1 MCTWPS
7 RRSQAR
13 QPGGSARRPFF
24 RHSSCSHRQQLHS
37 SRDAEATASGSSRD
51 SRLSLRLSRA
61 PLSLVS
67 RVCASVR
74 QHADPRA
81 TTAAR
86 AHAGTGRGSRATRRS
101 RWRKLWVLR
110 RVSVLGNRGLAA
122 CDVAWDMRAQ
132 YALNDVLT
140 PQAADHIRSGPPTVQ
155 VRHQRE
161 SRRRV
166 RPALRPAGVRDD
178 RRRRALAAL
187 RAATESTAP
196 QGSPRAAACGVP
208 SPSARC
214 GGRRLRARSRQRQ
227 ARSPRG
233 RQ

>member
-1 MCTWPS
+1 MSS
-7 RRSQAR
+7 RGGCVYLAESALAGATACGSRSPPILQT
-13 QPGGSARRPFF
+13 Q
-24 RHSSCSHRQQLHS
+24 SCSHGQQLHS
-37 SRDAEATASGSSRD
+37 PRDAEATASGSSRD
-51 SRLSLRLSRA
+51 SRLSLHLSRA

-67 RVCASVR
+67 RLCASVR

-122 CDVAWDMRAQ
+122 CDVAPDMRA
-132 YALNDVLT
+132 YWNASIAALT
-140 PQAADHIRSGPPTVQ
+140 AQAAHYVRTGPSTVQ

-178 RRRRALAAL
+178 CRRRTLAAL

-196 QGSPRAAACGVP
+196 QGSPRAAARGVP
-208 SPSARC
+208 SPSARG
-214 GGRRLRARSRQRQ
+214 GGRRLRAR
-227 ARSPRG
+227 G